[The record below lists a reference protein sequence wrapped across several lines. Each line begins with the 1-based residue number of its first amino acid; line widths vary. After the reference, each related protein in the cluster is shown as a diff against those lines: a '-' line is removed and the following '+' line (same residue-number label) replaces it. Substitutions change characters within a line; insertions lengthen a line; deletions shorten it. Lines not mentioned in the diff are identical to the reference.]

1 MRIFILGANGMLARA
16 LINELSDE
24 DLFLGDLPD
33 FDLTKFDD
41 LEEKITALKPEV
53 IINAA
58 AYTNVDGCETDQ
70 NVCLAVNGEAV
81 GNLAKIAKKI
91 GSTLVHF
98 STDYVFDGKNQAG
111 YKEDSATAPL
121 NIYGRSKALGEKL
134 LAENC
139 EQFYLIRSAW
149 LYGVNGKNFVDTIID
164 LSTKQQVIKV
174 VNDQV
179 GSPTYAKDL
188 AQAVHQI
195 TIDKKP
201 FGIYHRTNDGQCS
214 WYDFALEI
222 KRIKNF
228 SAEIEAITT
237 QEMPRP
243 ATRPSNSVLINT
255 KLPALRSWQ
264 EALAD
269 YLSLQS

>member
-41 LEEKITALKPEV
+41 LEEKISALKPEV

-70 NVCLAVNGEAV
+70 NVCLEVNGEAV
-81 GNLAKIAKKI
+81 GNLAKIAKKL
-91 GSTLVHF
+91 GSILVHF
-98 STDYVFDGKNQAG
+98 STDYVFDGKNKEG
-111 YKEDSATAPL
+111 YKEDGAVAPL
-121 NIYGRSKALGEKL
+121 NMYGQSKALGEKL
-134 LAENC
+134 LQKNC
-139 EQFYLIRSAW
+139 EQYYLIRSAW
-149 LYGVNGKNFVDTIID
+149 LYGLNGKNFVDTIID

-188 AQAVHQI
+188 AQAVHQLI
-195 TIDKKP
+195 VDKKP
-201 FGIYHRTNDGQCS
+201 FGIYHRTNDGKCS
-214 WYDFALEI
+214 WYDFALAV
-222 KRIKNF
+222 KKIKNF

-264 EALAD
+264 DALTE
-269 YLSLQS
+269 YLNLQ

>member
-1 MRIFILGANGMLARA
+1 MLARA
-16 LINELSDE
+16 LINELSGE

-58 AYTNVDGCETDQ
+58 AYTNVDGCETDR
-70 NVCLAVNGEAV
+70 NICLAVNGEAV

-91 GSTLVHF
+91 GSILVHF
-98 STDYVFDGKNQAG
+98 STDYVFDGKSLTG
-111 YKEDSATAPL
+111 YKEDDLPSPL
-121 NIYGRSKALGEKL
+121 NVYGQSKALGEKL
-134 LAENC
+134 LIENGD
-139 EQFYLIRSAW
+139 QFYLIRSAW
-149 LYGVNGKNFVDTIID
+149 LYGLNGKNFVDTIIG
-164 LSTKQQVIKV
+164 LAATQPVIKV
-174 VNDQV
+174 VNDQI
-179 GSPTYAKDL
+179 GSPTYTKDL
-188 AQAVHQI
+188 AQAIHQI
-195 TIDKKP
+195 LIDKKP

-222 KRIKNF
+222 KKIKNL
-228 SAEIEAITT
+228 SAEIQPIKTEE
-237 QEMPRP
+237 QEVKRP
-243 ATRPSNSVLINT
+243 AVRPLNSVLINT

-264 EALAD
+264 EALSD